1 MDEKRES
8 KNNAANK
15 IQKTL
20 SQMSTHSRNV
30 EDGSTEKPKATTN
43 YRSVSRAESKG
54 GDITPILASSE

>member
-8 KNNAANK
+8 KNNAAHK

-30 EDGSTEKPKATTN
+30 EEGSTEKPKGNN

-54 GDITPILASSE
+54 GDITPVLASSD